1 MQNKK
6 TFKAAVLQ
14 QTAKPLVLMNDI
26 TFPTLSK
33 GQVLVKIRYA
43 GLCHS
48 QLMEIQG
55 LRGEDKYLPHM
66 LGHEGVGIVVA
77 IGEGVSKVKPNDE
90 VVISWIKGDGIDAG
104 GTQYKTTQ
112 GLTINAGATTA
123 FSEYAVISENR
134 LVLKPK
140 NTPEQIAVLYGCAVP
155 TGFGMVI
162 NNIPSDAKGCIA
174 FVGLGGIG
182 MSALLAARFFDFE
195 KVIAIDI
202 NEDKLLLA
210 KQSGATHLINAQR
223 EDPVK
228 AVNQWTNNRGVDY
241 CFESAGSVKTIEQAY
256 ALIRKQGGQCI
267 FASHPPATEKIMIDP
282 FDLICGK
289 NIKGTWGGEVK
300 PDHDV
305 RRFDAWYTQGR
316 LPLEQLISKEYHLND
331 INEAVEDL
339 HQRRII
345 RALINCHAE

>member
-14 QTAKPLVLMNDI
+14 QTGKPLVLMNDI
-26 TFPTLSK
+26 TFPTLGK

-66 LGHEGVGIVVA
+66 LGHEGVGVVA
-77 IGEGVSKVKPNDE
+77 AVVVECVSKVKPGDE
-90 VVISWIKGDGIDAG
+90 VILSWIKSEGIDAG

-112 GLTINAGATTA
+112 GLTINAGAITA
-123 FSEYAVISENR
+123 FNEYAVISENR

-140 NTPEQIAVLYGCAVP
+140 DTPERLAVLYGCAMP

-162 NNIPSDAKGCIA
+162 NNIPFDAKGCIA

-202 NEDKLLLA
+202 NEDKLRLA
-210 KQSGATHLINAQR
+210 KQSGATHLINAQH
-223 EDPVK
+223 EDPGKTVHE
-228 AVNQWTNNRGVDY
+228 WTNNRGVDY
-241 CFESAGSVKTIEQAY
+241 SFESAGTVKTIEQAY
-256 ALIRKQGGQCI
+256 ALTRRHGGLCI
-267 FASHPPATEKIMIDP
+267 FASHPPTEEKITLDP

-289 NIKGTWGGEVK
+289 NIRGTWGGEAK
-300 PDHDV
+300 PERDV
-305 RRFDAWYTQGR
+305 ARFNTLYTKGQ
-316 LPLEQLISKEYHLND
+316 LPLEQLISKEYYLDD
-331 INEAVEDL
+331 INLAIEDL
-339 HQRRII
+339 HHRRIV
-345 RALINCHAE
+345 R